1 MGITHE
7 LLVGLAVARNLG
19 KDPGPTGTSSDK
31 RSRRSRAC
39 PSTKPTAS
47 WRLSMVPPLL
57 MKTVLVKMLEGKVA
71 PYKCMTLGASD
82 AL

>member
-1 MGITHE
+1 
-7 LLVGLAVARNLG
+7 
-19 KDPGPTGTSSDK
+19 
-31 RSRRSRAC
+31 
-39 PSTKPTAS
+39 
-47 WRLSMVPPLL
+47 MVPPLL